1 MSAEL
6 RWTRP
11 LHAMLRHLQ
20 VHCQGRALS
29 FSYTPMFNVPVI
41 PTEFVQLHIAVYCAV
56 AVLLPACRC
65 AGALRLCTPAA
76 VLRPAVHLRRVH
88 KCSHESSI
96 IGSCKPSNYCDQLAW
111 TQSLVDSLHRFFLI
125 GVSHPTHTA
134 KNFAWHLFCAVLLQ
148 RCCNL
153 NAAFCLAASISAL

>member
-41 PTEFVQLHIAVYCAV
+41 PTEFIQLHIAVYCAV
-56 AVLLPACRC
+56 AVLLSACRC
-65 AGALRLCTPAA
+65 AGALRLCCALLCIYEGCISAAMSPASLAAASPAIFVISWPGHKALLTPCIAFYWSQ
-76 VLRPAVHLRRVH
+76 P
-88 KCSHESSI
+88 SH
-96 IGSCKPSNYCDQLAW
+96 
-111 TQSLVDSLHRFFLI
+111 TDSKEL
-125 GVSHPTHTA
+125 
-134 KNFAWHLFCAVLLQ
+134 
-148 RCCNL
+148 
-153 NAAFCLAASISAL
+153 CLALVLCSVAAEVLQPERRFLSCSKY